1 MLAVV
6 VLIACLWAMLV
17 ALSGLLSQLNYL
29 TGVFPWLSGIT
40 KMPSW
45 LLSCIQGLLPP
56 LTVSVL
62 MTALP
67 VILKHLIRKQGL
79 PTGTAVQLRLQNYY
93 FTFLFFQLFL
103 IVSVSSS
110 FSTLSDNLTN
120 IANWPQVLAENIPK
134 ASNYFFSY
142 MILQAMSGSASALVQ
157 IPRLIQRLVI
167 APLRDRTARE
177 KWKRATYV
185 GSTEWG
191 TFLPVYSTLAS
202 IGKYI

>member
-1 MLAVV
+1 M
-6 VLIACLWAMLV
+6 
-17 ALSGLLSQLNYL
+17 
-29 TGVFPWLSGIT
+29 
-40 KMPSW
+40 
-45 LLSCIQGLLPP
+45 
-56 LTVSVL
+56 TV
-62 MTALP
+62 LP

-202 IGKYI
+202 IGKYIQDLPHVKRLLILL